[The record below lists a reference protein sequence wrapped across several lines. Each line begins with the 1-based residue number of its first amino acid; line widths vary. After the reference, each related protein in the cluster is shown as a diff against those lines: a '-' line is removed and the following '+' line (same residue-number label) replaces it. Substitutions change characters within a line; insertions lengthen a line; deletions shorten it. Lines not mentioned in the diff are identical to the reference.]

1 MNLILNTFHKQLY
14 SEACIP
20 KSLDVHMAPT
30 DLKTQPIRVADD
42 SSVKLSRTLGFPQT
56 VLNPR
61 VPSLF
66 SSTV

>member
-42 SSVKLSRTLGFPQT
+42 SSVKLSRTLGFNT
-56 VLNPR
+56 V
-61 VPSLF
+61 
-66 SSTV
+66 